1 VNSIEQDPQSADR
14 QKGIENMSGSSIQ
27 RTMIAIVAALTVS
40 ALAVG
45 VTVSPAQAGTIQI
58 SRVAHG

>member
-1 VNSIEQDPQSADR
+1 
-14 QKGIENMSGSSIQ
+14 MSGSSIQ

-45 VTVSPAQAGTIQI
+45 VTVSPAQAGTIQV
-58 SRVAHG
+58 SQALHG

>member
-1 VNSIEQDPQSADR
+1 
-14 QKGIENMSGSSIQ
+14 
-27 RTMIAIVAALTVS
+27 MIAIVAALTVS